1 MVEEKIRAEYVDG
14 KILIKGNDGIQEVR
28 GKSFLGTLEGNTLV
42 LMPVEA
48 LLLME
53 RDKIAVFKDGRE
65 LGFKELFYE
74 VSKRD
79 PEIWV
84 NYVIYKDLKMR
95 GYVVK
100 RGVGSDILYCVYPRG
115 ADPERIPPHIYV
127 SKIVEGEPAPL
138 SKLREIT
145 KISESNRKKLILA
158 VVDRVGDITYYEFEK
173 VSL

>member
-1 MVEEKIRAEYVDG
+1 MVEEKVRAEYLDGRVYIKEVDR
-14 KILIKGNDGIQEVR
+14 IQEIR
-28 GKSFLGTLEGNTLV
+28 GRSFFGTLEGGVLV

-53 RDKIAVFKDGRE
+53 RGKIAVFKDGKE

-74 VSKRD
+74 ISKKD

-84 NYVIYKDLKMR
+84 NYLIYKDLKMR

-100 RGVGSDILYCVYPRG
+100 KGVGSGILYSVYPRG
-115 ADPERIPPHIYV
+115 ADPEKIPPHIYV
-127 SKIVEGEPAPL
+127 SKIVEGEPASL

-145 KISESNRKKLILA
+145 KISASNRKKLILA
-158 VVDRVGDITYYEFEK
+158 VVDRIGDITYYEFEK